1 MAMSLQ
7 DQLSFAEQGLA
18 TDRARLD
25 TLTEQRN
32 NIADM
37 GGDTSQIDQEISGLQ
52 ADVDAGIDEV
62 LGLQQDIDAE
72 NAAEQDDTA
81 ESDLEEEEAEELDED
96 EQSQLDDTEEDGDEP
111 GTGDDGSD
119 PYVSNGESTIPDKQR
134 VDATDTTKSADS
146 SGNATVAAKSSVP
159 EYSPRINPLHSFAT
173 YTYSIALYIL
183 TPEDIAALTK
193 SPRDWRPN
201 LYNSV
206 NTCLIASGGKNS
218 KEYSRNSNFK
228 DDFYFD
234 NLKMTTVIGMNAR
247 SKASNAV
254 DISFTVLEPY
264 GMSLLDR
271 IIAVANQIQA
281 PNFKA
286 MPYLLEIDF
295 YGYDDTGKQTKL
307 LDQRK
312 RMPIQIIE
320 FKIKSGTKG
329 SEYAIK
335 AVPWNHQALSQ
346 SAATTPINLEVS
358 AETVGD
364 FFADNDNDTSSII
377 DQDNAKAQA
386 RIDNKG
392 LAGEKDAER
401 AKNSADT
408 IKKNDAIIAQ
418 AYSASSYTGGFNG
431 WFKDLIIKK
440 LRGTQD
446 KIAFKIHPEIAKT
459 KIVSPSARDLTR
471 SALSTSDEKSN
482 DPSKVAKSANNGQ
495 SAFSNKMA
503 FAVTAGTSI
512 PHVIDM
518 VMRNSEYITKQI
530 TDPKDTKPSD
540 LAEKLGKP
548 LNWYKVIPAVE
559 IGPYDFALGK
569 FSTITTYSIVPYVV
583 YDSKHPNGP
592 VTAPKGSIKHYYY
605 SYTGKNSD
613 IIDFSIDFD
622 TLFYTA
628 VTAGSAKWQADK
640 IQKAEQQK
648 DEASKVAIEGMSSAK
663 ALVNRQL
670 KLISQQP
677 QQQGLGG
684 QQQDAQKILAAD
696 IQKNQYSNSRGDM
709 LNLKLKIIG
718 DPELIKQDDIYT
730 NPVQGGYDT
739 QVNSL
744 GIMPDNGSVPMDS
757 GEVIASV
764 EFRTIMDMNE
774 ATGLPRKAIEAEQS
788 AFTGQYRILTVDNLF
803 QGGKF
808 EQTIDLIRVPEI
820 ANEASA
826 SKKSNDPKN
835 NSFPKADTDNNKGRT
850 PTDDEED
857 SNDDFNPSE
866 VDDSANDNVNEDG
879 DVLNDTEEESPTDE
893 AVQPDDD
900 YNDTTDEEV
909 GDNYEDLS
917 NIEENGEE
925 VNIDDVNE
933 TDWI

>member
-1 MAMSLQ
+1 MSLQ

-18 TDRARLD
+18 VDRARLD
-25 TLTEQRN
+25 ALTEQRN
-32 NIADM
+32 SIADI
-37 GGDTSQIDQEISGLQ
+37 GGDTSQLDQQISELQ
-52 ADVDAGIDEV
+52 ADVDAGVDEV
-62 LGLQQDIDAE
+62 LNLQQEVDAE
-72 NAAEQDDTA
+72 DAASQDDTA
-81 ESDLEEEEAEELDED
+81 ESDLEEEEVEELEDD
-96 EQSQLDDTEEDGDEP
+96 EQAQLEDTEEEGDEP
-111 GTGDDGSD
+111 GTGDDEENNDVPES
-119 PYVSNGESTIPDKQR
+119 ESTESGLER
-134 VDATDTTKSADS
+134 VDATDTSKPADTT
-146 SGNATVAAKSSVP
+146 GNATVAAKSSVP
-159 EYSPRINPLHSFAT
+159 EYTPRDNPLHSFAT

-183 TPEDIAALTK
+183 TPEDIAVLTK
-193 SPRDWRPN
+193 TPRDWRPN

-218 KEYSRNSNFK
+218 QEYSRNSNFK

-234 NLKMTTVIGMNAR
+234 NLKMTTVIGMNSR

-254 DISFTVLEPY
+254 DISFTILEPY

-271 IIAVANQIQA
+271 IMAVSEQIRA

-295 YGYDDTGKQTKL
+295 YGYDDSGKQIKL

-320 FKIKSGTKG
+320 FKIKAGTKG

-335 AVPWNHQALSQ
+335 AIPWNHQALSQ

-358 AETVGD
+358 AETVAD
-364 FFADNDNDTSSII
+364 FFADNDKDFASII

-392 LAGEKDAER
+392 LAGEEDATR

-431 WFKDLIIKK
+431 WFKDLIVKK

-459 KIVSPSARDLTR
+459 KIVSPAARDLAR
-471 SALSTSDEKSN
+471 SSLTTADEKSN
-482 DPSKVAKSANNGQ
+482 DPAKVAKSANNGQ
-495 SAFSNKMA
+495 TAFTNKMA
-503 FAVTAGTSI
+503 FAITAGTSI

-518 VMRNSEYITKQI
+518 VMRNSEYITSQVA
-530 TDPKDTKPSD
+530 DPKDTRPSD

-548 LNWYKVIPAVE
+548 LNWYKVIPSVE

-569 FSTITTYSIVPYVV
+569 FSTITTYSIVPYIV

-592 VTAPKGSIKHYYY
+592 VTAPKGAIKQYYY
-605 SYTGKNSD
+605 SYTGKNKD
-613 IIDFSIDFD
+613 ILDFSIDFD

-648 DEASKVAIEGMSSAK
+648 DEASKVAIEGLSSAR

-696 IQKNQYSNSRGDM
+696 IQKSQYSNSRGDM

-739 QVNSL
+739 QVNTL
-744 GIMPDNGSVPMDS
+744 GIMPDNGSIPMDS
-757 GEVIASV
+757 GEVIALV

-774 ATGLPRKAIEAEQS
+774 ANGLPRKVVEAEQS

-808 EQTIDLIRVPEI
+808 EQTVDMVRVPEI
-820 ANEASA
+820 ANEASNN
-826 SKKSNDPKN
+826 KKSNDPKN
-835 NSFPKADTDNNKGRT
+835 NAFPKTAADNNKGRT
-850 PTDDEED
+850 PTDAGDD
-857 SNDDFNPSE
+857 GNDDFTPSE
-866 VDDSANDNVNEDG
+866 IDDSAGENINEDG
-879 DVLNDTEEESPTDE
+879 DVLNDPENESPSDD
-893 AVQPDDD
+893 AVQPDDEF
-900 YNDTTDEEV
+900 NDTTDEEV
-909 GDNYEDLS
+909 GDNYEELS
-917 NIEENGEE
+917 DIEENGEE
-925 VNIDDVNE
+925 IDIGE
-933 TDWI
+933 I